1 MKIVGDVAVKT
12 GTRGRARYKKH
23 GFFKPCSVIL
33 LLPQGNVALFFL
45 KRIAG
50 KTKST

>member
-1 MKIVGDVAVKT
+1 MKIVGSVAVNRYT
-12 GTRGRARYKKH
+12 GTGRNKKH

-33 LLPQGNVALFFL
+33 LLPQGNGALFFL